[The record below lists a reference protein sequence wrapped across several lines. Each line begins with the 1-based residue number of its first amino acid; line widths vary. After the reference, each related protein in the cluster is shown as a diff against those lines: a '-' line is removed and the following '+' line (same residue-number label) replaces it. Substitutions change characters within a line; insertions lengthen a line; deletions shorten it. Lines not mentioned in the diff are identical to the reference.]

1 MKKVWAAIL
10 IVVALA
16 GVGLGGLWLMNR
28 DDASDTDVLVIE
40 KFSLAEEMWGQG
52 GFRDIT
58 AAEFGDLVA
67 ERKNFIVV
75 LHMMICPAEFPVTSI
90 AKQLAHDEG
99 VVIYGLTEEEFR
111 KTELA
116 KEIKYLPSVAIYHD
130 GELVAYLDAEAD
142 ADLPYYQ
149 TVNGL
154 KAWLGKYVDGF

>member
-1 MKKVWAAIL
+1 MKKFWAVIL

-16 GVGLGGLWLMNR
+16 GAGLGGFWLMR
-28 DDASDTDVLVIE
+28 QDDTPDTPVIE
-40 KFSLAEEMWGQG
+40 KFDLTEETWGQG

-67 ERKNFIVV
+67 ERESFIVV

-99 VVIYGLTEEEFR
+99 VVIYSLTEEEFR

-116 KEIKYLPSVAIYHD
+116 EEIKYLPSVAVYHG

-142 ADLPYYQ
+142 VDLPYYQ
-149 TVNGL
+149 TVSGL
-154 KAWLGKYVDGF
+154 KEWLGKYVNGF